1 MFMIMIKK
9 ILFTIS
15 LLSFSLHVFGQT
27 VHSQYFFY
35 PKGQDSYEG
44 GEKQFYKDFHQ
55 IVIDKKLK
63 PCENKAE
70 VYYLKVI
77 VKEDGSVKYLKDDS
91 NSEMALKNKCTY
103 DLGLEVL
110 RYMDKWKPAIIEG
123 EKKSAVASFFI
134 VPNDLFEN
142 YKEGYIPQSDAASF
156 ENMPGGISKFREE
169 VVRRID
175 IDGFD
180 WKNGF
185 KLVVNFTVNT
195 EGNIQDIKLE
205 QSSGLKEFDKR
216 IINGIKS
223 IKKKWSPA
231 KVGGVPVNYRFRLP
245 INFGPQ

>member
-1 MFMIMIKK
+1 MIMIKK
-9 ILFTIS
+9 IFFIIS
-15 LLSFSLHVFGQT
+15 LLSFSLNVFGQK

-35 PKGQDSYEG
+35 PKEQDSYEG

-55 IVIDKKLK
+55 IIIDKNLK

-110 RYMDKWKPAIIEG
+110 KYMDKWKSAIIEG
-123 EKKSAVASFFI
+123 EKKPAVASFFI
-134 VPNDLFEN
+134 VPDDLFDH
-142 YKEGYIPQSDAASF
+142 YKEGYIPQYDAASF
-156 ENMPGGISKFREE
+156 ESMPDGISKFREE

-175 IDGFD
+175 IDGFN
-180 WKNGF
+180 WSNGF

-195 EGNIQDIKLE
+195 EGKIQDVTLE
-205 QSSGLKEFDKR
+205 ESSGVKEFDNR
-216 IINGIKS
+216 VIDGIKR

-231 KVGGVPVNYRFRLP
+231 KVGGVPVNYRFKLP
-245 INFGPQ
+245 LNFRPM